1 MKWLKRKGE
10 EIARSGANFMLHIG
24 KHPMETIELLSAF
37 FLLLFGLY
45 VMLPREVFGLSSVYQ
60 TDLIKLIF
68 GGLMATPA
76 ALLLGH
82 RFSTDLESY
91 IYHKQKQRR
100 KALFWISF
108 TWFYMTVLR
117 MLVQPLVPPIFLAF
131 LAITLITVVCYIR
144 LQK

>member
-1 MKWLKRKGE
+1 MGKK
-10 EIARSGANFMLHIG
+10 ITQSGVSLMLHIER
-24 KHPMETIELLSAF
+24 HPIEVIEMLSAF

-45 VMLPREVFGLSSVYQ
+45 VMLPQEVFGMSSVYQ
-60 TDLIKLIF
+60 TDLIKLVF

-91 IYHKQKQRR
+91 IYSKQKKRR

-108 TWFYMTVLR
+108 TWFYMTILR

-131 LAITLITVVCYIR
+131 MAITLITVICYIR
-144 LQK
+144 LLR

>member
-1 MKWLKRKGE
+1 M
-10 EIARSGANFMLHIG
+10 EI
-24 KHPMETIELLSAF
+24 IEMLSAF

-60 TDLIKLIF
+60 TDLIKLLF

-76 ALLLGH
+76 ALLLGY
-82 RFSTDLESY
+82 RFSTDMDSY
-91 IYHKQKQRR
+91 IYHKQKKRR

-144 LQK
+144 LLK

>member
-1 MKWLKRKGE
+1 M
-10 EIARSGANFMLHIG
+10 RSGANFMLHLG
-24 KHPMETIELLSAF
+24 NHPIEIIEMILAF

-68 GGLMATPA
+68 GGLMATPG
-76 ALLLGH
+76 ALLLGY
-82 RFSTDLESY
+82 RFSGDLESY
-91 IYHKQKQRR
+91 IYHKQKKRR

-117 MLVQPLVPPIFLAF
+117 MLVSPLVPPIFLAF
-131 LAITLITVVCYIR
+131 MAITLISTVCYIR
-144 LQK
+144 LLK

>member
-1 MKWLKRKGE
+1 MKWLKRKSE
-10 EIARSGANFMLHIG
+10 EIKRSSANFMLHVG
-24 KHPMETIELLSAF
+24 NHPMEMIEMLSAF

-45 VMLPREVFGLSSVYQ
+45 VMLPQEVFGLSSVYQ

-76 ALLLGH
+76 AMLLGY

-91 IYHKQKQRR
+91 IYHKQKKRR

-108 TWFYMTVLR
+108 TWFYMTALR
-117 MLVQPLVPPIFLAF
+117 MLVQPLVPPLFLAF
-131 LAITLITVVCYIR
+131 MAITLITVICYIR
-144 LQK
+144 LLK

>member
-1 MKWLKRKGE
+1 MKWLKRTSKK
-10 EIARSGANFMLHIG
+10 IARSGANFMLHIER
-24 KHPMETIELLSAF
+24 HPMEIIEMLSAF

-45 VMLPREVFGLSSVYQ
+45 VMLPQEVFGLSSVYQ

-76 ALLLGH
+76 ALLLGY

-91 IYHKQKQRR
+91 IYHKQKKRR

-108 TWFYMTVLR
+108 TWFYMTILR
-117 MLVQPLVPPIFLAF
+117 MLVQPLVPPLFLAF
-131 LAITLITVVCYIR
+131 MAITLITIVCYIR
-144 LQK
+144 LLK